1 MKKYL
6 ILLLF
11 FSVSLIGQSQ
21 NPVDSLKQAA
31 EKSTVDSVKSQIY
44 NEIANVLKG
53 RDNKQ
58 AMFYAEKSLLYGE
71 KSNFL
76 KGIADVYKTIGI
88 IYYFKGE
95 LDSAFTS
102 FDKSLK
108 TFEKLDD
115 KKGVAASYVNIGIL
129 KRNVGKIKEAGDNYQ
144 KALEIYQKIDD
155 EEGIAKTYLNL
166 GNLFKQQGNMK
177 TALDYYFKSL
187 KFYENIGDKHSAAQL
202 YQNIGIVYGEL
213 DNSEKAVKNFNTA
226 LKIFNEIKDIKG
238 IAEVNNNL
246 GNNYLDNKEYELA
259 VSYFEKSLKLFQE
272 IGYTPMIANLYYNLG
287 DSNNKLKNYSAA
299 KDYFD
304 KSFEIYQNIGYA
316 AGMAMCYN
324 GFGEYYYNIGK
335 FNKSAQYL
343 EKAKELSMGADLRT
357 LSDAVEWLSKAYA
370 KTGDYKDAYENHVL
384 FKQFNDSIFNENN
397 DKAITALS
405 MQYEFDKKEKIRE
418 IEEKKKA
425 ALQAEKDKQDKLV
438 KIALSS
444 GILLMLLIAVILI
457 RNYRRKVKANNLLK
471 AQKEEIEHQKIE
483 LEQRN
488 EEIRAQRD
496 EIEDKNVLITEQRDI
511 ALKQKQEIT
520 DSIQYA
526 QRIQEAVLPD
536 KQMFVNDISDY
547 FILFKPKD
555 IVSGDFYW
563 MTKADGKLIVV
574 AADCTGHGVPG
585 AFMSMLGVTFLNE
598 IVNKDRVLQANKILD
613 KLRNKVIDSLHQKDR
628 ETKDGMDIALA
639 VIDPS
644 KNEMQYAG
652 AYNSMYLIESENENK
667 EIKKIAADRMPIGI
681 HLKMDKEFTNHVIR
695 YKKGDVIFMFSDG
708 YMDQFGGEKGRKL
721 KSKRFQELL
730 LTVHEKPMAEQKNIL
745 DNFLSK
751 WKGDLEQLDDILVI
765 GLKL

>member
-1 MKKYL
+1 MKK
-6 ILLLF
+6 ILLFLF
-11 FSVSLIGQSQ
+11 LAGPIIGLSQNLTDSLI
-21 NPVDSLKQAA
+21 QAA
-31 EKSTVDSVKSQIY
+31 EKTTVDTLKAQIY
-44 NEIANVLKG
+44 NEIANALKG

-58 AMFYAEKSLLYGE
+58 ALYYAEKSLSYAE
-71 KSNFL
+71 KSDFL
-76 KGIADVYKTIGI
+76 KGVADVYKTIGI
-88 IYYFKGE
+88 INFFKGE
-95 LDSAFTS
+95 SDSAFFY

-108 TFEKLDD
+108 TFEAIGD

-129 KRNVGKIKEAGDNYQ
+129 RRNVGEIKESGDNYQ
-144 KALEIYQKIDD
+144 KALEIYQEIGDD
-155 EEGIAKTYLNL
+155 TGIAKTYLNL
-166 GNLFKQQGNMK
+166 GNLFKQQGDMK
-177 TALDYYFKSL
+177 TALDYYYKSL
-187 KFYENIGDKHSAAQL
+187 KFFDNIGDKHSSAQL

-213 DNSEKAVKNFNTA
+213 DDSDKAIENFNNA
-226 LKIFNEIKDIKG
+226 LNIFKETEDIKG

-246 GNNYLDNKEYELA
+246 GNNYLDGGEYELA
-259 VSYFEKSLKLFQE
+259 IMYFEKSLKLFQE
-272 IGYTPMIANLYYNLG
+272 MGYTPMIANLYYNLG
-287 DSNNKLKNYSAA
+287 DANNKLKNYSKA
-299 KDYFD
+299 KEYFD
-304 KSFEIYQNIGYA
+304 KSFEIYKTIGYA

-324 GFGEYYYNIGK
+324 GFGEYYYNIGDYK
-335 FNKSAQYL
+335 KSSEFL
-343 EKAKELSMGADLRT
+343 EKAKELSLGADLRT
-357 LSDAVEWLSKAYA
+357 LSDAVEWLSKSYA
-370 KTGDYKDAYENHVL
+370 KTGKYKEAYENHVL
-384 FKQFNDSIFNENN
+384 YKKFNDSLFNDNT

-418 IEEKKKA
+418 IEEKKKE
-425 ALQAEKDKQDKLV
+425 ALQAEQDKRDKLI
-438 KIALSS
+438 KIALSA

-457 RNYRRKVKANNLLK
+457 RNYRRKVKANNLLR

-488 EEIRAQRD
+488 EEIQAQRD

-536 KQMFVNDISDY
+536 KQMFINDISDY

-563 MTKADGKLIVV
+563 MTKVDGKLIVV

-598 IVNKDRVLQANKILD
+598 IVNKDRVLQANEILNR
-613 KLRNKVIDSLHQKDR
+613 LRNKVIDSLHQKDR

-639 VIDPS
+639 VINPS
-644 KNEMQYAG
+644 ENELQFAG
-652 AYNSMYLIESENENK
+652 AYNSMYMIPSNSEPS

-681 HLKMDKEFTNHVIR
+681 HLKMDKEFTNHVIK
-695 YKKGDVIFMFSDG
+695 YNKGDVVFMFSDG
-708 YMDQFGGEKGRKL
+708 YMDQFGGENGRKL

-730 LTVHEKPMAEQKNIL
+730 LTIHEKPMKEQKKIL
-745 DNFLSK
+745 DDFLTK
-751 WKGDLEQLDDILVI
+751 WKGELEQLDDILVI

>member
-1 MKKYL
+1 MNKF
-6 ILLLF
+6 LF
-11 FSVSLIGQSQ
+11 FLFLLIPVIGQSQ
-21 NPVDSLKQAA
+21 NSVDSLIKVA
-31 EKSTVDSVKSQIY
+31 EKSNIDSVKSQVY
-44 NEIANVLKG
+44 NEIANALKG
-53 RDNKQ
+53 RDNKK
-58 AMFYAEKSLLYGE
+58 AMFYAEKSLSYGE
-71 KSNFL
+71 KSSFM
-76 KGIADVYKTIGI
+76 KGIANVYKTVGI

-95 LDSAFTS
+95 LDSAFLS
-102 FDKSLK
+102 FDKSLE
-108 TFEKLDD
+108 TFEKLGN

-129 KRNVGKIKEAGDNYQ
+129 KRNVGEIKEAGNNYQ
-144 KALEIYQKIDD
+144 KALEIYQEINDN
-155 EEGIAKTYLNL
+155 EGIAKIYLNL
-166 GNLFKQQGNMK
+166 GNLFKQQGDMK
-177 TALDYYFKSL
+177 TSLDYYFKSL
-187 KFYENIGDKHSAAQL
+187 KFYENIGDKHSSAQL

-213 DNSEKAVKNFNTA
+213 DSSEKAIQNFNKA
-226 LKIFNEIKDIKG
+226 LKIFKEIADIKG

-272 IGYTPMIANLYYNLG
+272 MNYTPMIANLYYNLG
-287 DSNNKLKNYSAA
+287 DSNNKLKNYSIA
-299 KDYFD
+299 KEYFD

-324 GFGEYYYNIGK
+324 GFGEYYYNIGDYS
-335 FNKSAQYL
+335 KSAEYL

-357 LSDAVEWLSKAYA
+357 LSDAVEWLSKSYA
-370 KTGDYKDAYENHVL
+370 KTGNYKDAYKNHVL

-425 ALQAEKDKQDKLV
+425 ALQAEQNKRDKLV
-438 KIALSS
+438 KIVLSA
-444 GILLMLLIAVILI
+444 GIFIMILIAVILI
-457 RNYRRKVKANNLLK
+457 RNYRRKVKANNLLR
-471 AQKEEIEHQKIE
+471 AQKNEIEHQKTE

-488 EEIRAQRD
+488 EEIQAQRD

-520 DSIQYA
+520 GSIQYA

-536 KQMFVNDISDY
+536 KQLFVNDINDY

-563 MTKADGKLIVV
+563 MTKVEGKLVIV

-598 IVNKDRVLQANKILD
+598 IVNKDRVLQADKILN
-613 KLRNKVIDSLHQKDR
+613 KLRDKVIDSLHQKDR

-639 VIDPS
+639 VIDPL
-644 KNEMQYAG
+644 KNEMQFAG
-652 AYNSMYLIESENENK
+652 AYNSMYFINSESENK
-667 EIKKIAADRMPIGI
+667 EIEKIAADRMPIGI
-681 HLKMDKEFTNHVIR
+681 HLKMDKEFTNHVIH
-695 YKKGDVIFMFSDG
+695 YKKGDIVFMFSDG

-730 LTVHEKPMAEQKNIL
+730 LTVHKKPMKEQKKIL
-745 DNFLSK
+745 DDFLSK
-751 WKGDLEQLDDILVI
+751 WKGELEQLDDILVI